1 MTPEPDKSFGKRRPR
16 LSPDEP
22 PAAAS
27 KRSSHVAL
35 LLMGTVA
42 LGSGAYA
49 LMPRENCDPNRPP
62 IAAGQPSDCQ
72 QRSSSSGGHGGSGSG
87 SSSRSNFASTDTASS
102 HSSGSSSDAGSSHV
116 ARGGFG
122 SFMSHFSGGG

>member
-1 MTPEPDKSFGKRRPR
+1 MTPKPDQSFGKRQPR

-72 QRSSSSGGHGGSGSG
+72 QRSSSSGGHGGG

-102 HSSGSSSDAGSSHV
+102 HSSGPSSDAGSSHV